1 MAIPNPEETLDF
13 HNVSDFI
20 GEEFLIPDY
29 QRGYRWETQQVTDL
43 LNDISF
49 FYKEFP
55 GESYSMQ
62 PIVVKRKNG
71 KWEVVDGQQRLTTVL
86 LILQALGLKKLFTID
101 YQVLENS
108 KEHIADIA
116 NCPDIEDINIF
127 HMKRT

>member
-86 LILQALGLKKLFTID
+86 LILQALGLKNYLQLIIRC
-101 YQVLENS
+101 S
-108 KEHIADIA
+108 KTAKSI
-116 NCPDIEDINIF
+116 
-127 HMKRT
+127 

>member
-71 KWEVVDGQQRLTTVL
+71 KWEVVDGQQRLVL
-86 LILQALGLKKLFTID
+86 ARKKLTPKRVNFFRAKTIM
-101 YQVLENS
+101 S
-108 KEHIADIA
+108 K
-116 NCPDIEDINIF
+116 
-127 HMKRT
+127 